1 MSTATGNKESP
12 GILPI
17 PATSNELL
25 LTTSHALPE
34 DRRFFITK
42 TKADPGIGEF
52 DTGKIKRKFTVAVA
66 SGKGGTGKTT
76 VAVSLA
82 LCAGTGTQ
90 LLDCDVEEPN
100 AHIFINP
107 KIRKREP
114 VTMPVPFLD
123 EKKCTGC
130 EKCSGICEFNA
141 IAFLKKP
148 LFISELCHSC
158 GLCVKICPEGAIT
171 EIKKDIGALEI
182 GVKGNID
189 FVSGCM
195 NVGTAMSPPVIRA
208 VKKRLENS
216 AFRIIDC
223 PPGTACPFVTSVKN
237 SDFVLLVTEPTP
249 FGLHDMKL
257 AIKVLKQLKLPF
269 GIIVNKS
276 VSDSDCI
283 GKHCSTEKIPLMMR
297 IPEERRI
304 AEAYSCGISLAESM
318 PEIRNKFETLITDIK
333 KIVKEKNLK

>member
-1 MSTATGNKESP
+1 MSTDTGNKESP
-12 GILPI
+12 GIRPI
-17 PATSNELL
+17 TAMS
-25 LTTSHALPE
+25 
-34 DRRFFITK
+34 
-42 TKADPGIGEF
+42 
-52 DTGKIKRKFTVAVA
+52 TVAVA

-82 LCAGTGTQ
+82 LCAGAGAQ

-107 KIRKREP
+107 EIRAKEP
-114 VTMPVPFLD
+114 VNTPVPFLD
-123 EKKCTGC
+123 EGKCTECG
-130 EKCSGICEFNA
+130 KCSGICEFKA

-158 GLCVKICPEGAIT
+158 GLCAKICPEGAIKEVDKNIGT
-171 EIKKDIGALEI
+171 LELGKKGDIE
-182 GVKGNID
+182 

-208 VKKRLENS
+208 VKNRLDS
-216 AFRIIDC
+216 SDFRIIDC

-237 SDFVLLVTEPTP
+237 ADFVLLVTEPTP

-257 AIKVLKQLKLPF
+257 AIKVLKQLKLKF

-276 VSDSDCI
+276 ISDEDCI

-297 IPEERRI
+297 IPEERKI
-304 AEAYSCGISLAESM
+304 AEAYSRGVSLLESM
-318 PEIRNKFETLITDIK
+318 PEIKIKFETLIADIK
-333 KIVKEKNLK
+333 KIVQEKNIK

>member
-1 MSTATGNKESP
+1 MSTATGNK
-12 GILPI
+12 
-17 PATSNELL
+17 
-25 LTTSHALPE
+25 
-34 DRRFFITK
+34 K
-42 TKADPGIGEF
+42 V
-52 DTGKIKRKFTVAVA
+52 FTVAVA

-82 LCAGTGTQ
+82 LCAGAGTQ

-107 KIRKREP
+107 EIRTKES
-114 VTMPVPFLD
+114 VTVPVPFLD

-130 EKCSGICEFNA
+130 GKCSGICEFNA

-148 LFISELCHSC
+148 LFIGELCHSC

-171 EIKKDIGALEI
+171 EVGKNIGTLEI
-182 GVKGNID
+182 GVKGDID
-189 FVSGCM
+189 FISGCM
-195 NVGTAMSPPVIRA
+195 DVGTAMSPPLIRA
-208 VKKRLENS
+208 VKNRFQNPAL
-216 AFRIIDC
+216 RIIDC

-257 AIKVLKQLKLPF
+257 AIKVLKQLQIPF

-276 VSDSDCI
+276 VSEDDCI
-283 GKHCSTEKIPLMMR
+283 GKHCKSEKIHLMMR
-297 IPEERRI
+297 IPEDRKI
-304 AEAYSCGISLAESM
+304 AEAYSRGVSLVECM
-318 PEIRNKFETLITDIK
+318 PEIRNDFEKLIAGMKEMLRKGTDKEMNIK
-333 KIVKEKNLK
+333 

>member
-1 MSTATGNKESP
+1 M
-12 GILPI
+12 
-17 PATSNELL
+17 
-25 LTTSHALPE
+25 
-34 DRRFFITK
+34 K
-42 TKADPGIGEF
+42 TEF
-52 DTGKIKRKFTVAVA
+52 ATGKIEKGFTVAVA

-82 LCAGTGTQ
+82 LCAGAETQ

-107 KIRKREP
+107 EIRAKEL
-114 VTMPVPFLD
+114 VSVPVPLLD
-123 EKKCTGC
+123 GEKCTGC
-130 EKCSGICEFNA
+130 GKCSGICEFNA
-141 IAFLKKP
+141 IAFLEKP

-158 GLCVKICPEGAIT
+158 GLCAKICPEGAIKET
-171 EIKKDIGALEI
+171 AKNIGTLEL
-182 GVKGNID
+182 GTKENID

-208 VKKRLENS
+208 VKNRLANS
-216 AFRIIDC
+216 AFRVIDC
-223 PPGTACPFVTSVKN
+223 PPGTACPFVTSVKD

-283 GKHCSTEKIPLMMR
+283 GKYCKSGKMPLMMR
-297 IPEERRI
+297 IPEDRKI
-304 AEAYSCGISLAESM
+304 AEAYSCGVSLLESM
-318 PEIRNKFETLITDIK
+318 PEIRSKFETLIADMKELVKGKDIK
-333 KIVKEKNLK
+333 

>member
-1 MSTATGNKESP
+1 MD
-12 GILPI
+12 
-17 PATSNELL
+17 NELL
-25 LTTSHALPE
+25 ATDSHAFPG

-42 TKADPGIGEF
+42 TKADPGIGKF
-52 DTGKIKRKFTVAVA
+52 DLGKIKKKFTVAVA

-100 AHIFINP
+100 AHIFIKP
-107 KIRKREP
+107 GIRTEEP
-114 VTMPVPFLD
+114 VTVPVPALD
-123 EKKCTGC
+123 EEKCTGC
-130 EKCSGICEFNA
+130 GKCSGICEFNA
-141 IAFLKKP
+141 IAFLEKP

-158 GLCVKICPEGAIT
+158 GLCAKICPEGAIT
-171 EIKKDIGALEI
+171 EVNRKIGTLELGKKGEM
-182 GVKGNID
+182 D

-195 NVGTAMSPPVIRA
+195 DVGTAMSPPVIRA
-208 VKKRLENS
+208 VKNRLENS
-216 AFRIIDC
+216 ALRIIDC

-257 AIKVLKQLKLPF
+257 AIKVLRQLKLPF

-276 VSDSDCI
+276 VSESDCI
-283 GKHCSTEKIPLMMR
+283 GKHCKSEKIPLMMR
-297 IPEERRI
+297 IPEDRRI
-304 AEAYSCGISLAESM
+304 AEAYSCGVSLVESM
-318 PEIRNKFETLITDIK
+318 PEIGDDFRKLVADIK
-333 KIVKEKNLK
+333 KIVRENNLK

>member
-1 MSTATGNKESP
+1 MSTAI
-12 GILPI
+12 GI
-17 PATSNELL
+17 
-25 LTTSHALPE
+25 
-34 DRRFFITK
+34 K
-42 TKADPGIGEF
+42 KG
-52 DTGKIKRKFTVAVA
+52 FTVAVA

-107 KIRKREP
+107 EIRKREP
-114 VTMPVPFLD
+114 VSVPVPFLD

-130 EKCSGICEFNA
+130 GKCSGICEFNA

-158 GLCVKICPEGAIT
+158 GLCLKICPEGAIT
-171 EIKKDIGALEI
+171 ELVKNIGTLEI

-195 NVGTAMSPPVIRA
+195 DVGTAMSPPVIRA

-216 AFRIIDC
+216 ALRIIDC
-223 PPGTACPFVTSVKN
+223 PPGTACPFVTSVKD

-276 VSDSDCI
+276 VSENDCI
-283 GKHCSTEKIPLMMR
+283 CKYCSSEKILPLMMR
-297 IPEERRI
+297 IPEDMKI
-304 AEAYSCGISLAESM
+304 AEAYSRGISLVESM
-318 PEIRNKFETLITDIK
+318 PEIRNKFETLIADIK
-333 KIVKEKNLK
+333 KIVREKNIR